1 MTPGAGPP
9 PKRESLRIALECHTC
24 LEWLTPS
31 VDAMRAR
38 WPQVDIEVVTGH
50 PSDPVSLLHEQVA
63 DAHVANA
70 HVADIALVDHL
81 EPEPHTEF
89 FNLFRY
95 RLMAILA
102 NDHPLAQKK
111 VLEAEDFRDAELV
124 TYPIQEDA
132 LNIVRKLLKPAGI
145 PYTRRTMALTLAIVM
160 RVSTSRGIAVLPRW
174 VVEPYLQRKD
184 VTARPITAQGL
195 IADVWAATRTEDC
208 DKPCL
213 VDFMALIRATSATH
227 LADIV

>member
-1 MTPGAGPP
+1 MTPDFGQQ

-24 LEWLTPS
+24 LEWLLPS
-31 VDAMRAR
+31 IDAFRAR
-38 WPQVDIEVVTGH
+38 WPQLDIDVVTGH
-50 PSDPVSLLHEQVA
+50 QSDPVSLLH
-63 DAHVANA
+63 AHL
-70 HVADIALVDHL
+70 ADIALVDHL
-81 EPEPHTEF
+81 EPEADTEF

-124 TYPIQEDA
+124 TYPIPEHA

-145 PYTRRTMALTLAIVM
+145 PYTRRQLALTLAIVM

-174 VVEPYLQRKD
+174 VVESYLQRKD

-195 IADVWAATRTEDC
+195 VADVWAATRTEDC

-213 VDFMALIRATSATH
+213 LDFMALIRATSATH